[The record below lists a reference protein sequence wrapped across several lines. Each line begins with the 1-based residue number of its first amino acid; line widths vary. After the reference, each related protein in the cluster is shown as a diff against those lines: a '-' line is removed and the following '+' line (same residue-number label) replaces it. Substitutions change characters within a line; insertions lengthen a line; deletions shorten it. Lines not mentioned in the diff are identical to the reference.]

1 MKTMY
6 HITSIDNWES
16 IQEYGLV
23 PQYGFLS
30 DMVMEQLPGV
40 YMFLEKDEVNYAMQH
55 WFGDMIR
62 YVYDREKL
70 ILLEIQIPDDFGI
83 EERFGWE
90 AISRSTIPA
99 EYIKIVDFEGKKD
112 FNRK

>member
-1 MKTMY
+1 MSVSFITMKLSFTQ
-6 HITSIDNWES
+6 
-16 IQEYGLV
+16 IQPCFFNEEIHLDTVFNILDKGNAIIS
-23 PQYGFLS
+23 P
-30 DMVMEQLPGV
+30 
-40 YMFLEKDEVNYAMQH
+40 
-55 WFGDMIR
+55 